1 MPARGDVVF
10 AAEGGGGA
18 AGFSTAAGRGAG
30 GTAAALPPFMK
41 AVTFAIS
48 SSVRLASAEPFP
60 VTPAFVQMST
70 STLLSSF
77 SCFANA

>member
-1 MPARGDVVF
+1 MN
-10 AAEGGGGA
+10 
-18 AGFSTAAGRGAG
+18 
-30 GTAAALPPFMK
+30 
-41 AVTFAIS
+41 AVTVAIS